1 MEFFLLF
8 LFLILAIWISV
19 KVASGADAKG
29 RSMTPFFWLSLLLFP
44 LGAIIAGVI
53 IAGVKPLSSEE
64 QKAFQREEFEKMRPN
79 LPKSL
84 GGPMDNR
91 IKFGVEK
98 LIEEWGM
105 PPEQVQNHSEWQDP
119 VLEKMVELGSITPK
133 ELEKA
138 VSLKGSG
145 PVQVEKKFRKLKRK
159 SSVFAAFV
167 ADLDAELDSK
177 ISTDKKQDPV
187 GEPLVVAQNTSP
199 AQASEGDLAASIE
212 RLSALKNSGVLTE
225 EEFAQAKKK
234 LLHE

>member
-84 GGPMDNR
+84 GGPMDNHVWFAYEGWN
-91 IKFGVEK
+91 I
-98 LIEEWGM
+98 
-105 PPEQVQNHSEWQDP
+105 PPEQFQVHSEWQDL